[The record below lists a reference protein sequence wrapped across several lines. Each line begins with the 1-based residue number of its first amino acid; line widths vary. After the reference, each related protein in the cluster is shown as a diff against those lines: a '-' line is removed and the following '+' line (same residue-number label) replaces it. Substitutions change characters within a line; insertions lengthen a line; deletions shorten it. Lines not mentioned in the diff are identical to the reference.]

1 MYDEYFLEK
10 YLKKMLQG
18 VVKDTVQDTARLV
31 SKSKKNVRLE
41 KYHFCARVHGNM
53 LPYLN
58 EFTFTTS

>member
-1 MYDEYFLEK
+1 
-10 YLKKMLQG
+10 MLQG

-53 LPYLN
+53 SPYLN